1 MIKTLDN
8 LSTDELNFLK
18 DTVNK
23 LNDEDYA
30 DECYEL
36 DSKNII
42 IGIAIR
48 EDDLSLFLTDNCL
61 CIEDANNGNT
71 LKIEFDAD
79 CTAYFIL
86 DKLKRLGITIMLRDT
101 NVACFGNFFKPNY
114 NSELSEIKDETDVDM
129 LCYLLEFLQ
138 NKGTLNLTCDFT
150 DGLTE
155 ILKEWNNLPKAFPY
169 QP

>member
-23 LNDEDYA
+23 LNAEKYA

-36 DSKNII
+36 DSENII
-42 IGIAIR
+42 FGITIR
-48 EDDLSLFLTDNCL
+48 NENLSLFLTDNCL
-61 CIEDANNGNT
+61 IIEDTDNGNT
-71 LKIEFDAD
+71 LSIEFDAD
-79 CTAYFIL
+79 CTVYHIL
-86 DKLKRLGITIMLRDT
+86 DKLKRLGLTIMFRDT
-101 NVACFGNFFKPNY
+101 NVSCFGEFFKPNS
-114 NSELSEIKDETDVDM
+114 NSNLLEIKEDADVDM

-138 NKGTLNLTCDFT
+138 NKGTLNLTCDYT

-155 ILKEWNNLPKAFPY
+155 ILEEWNNLPKVFT
-169 QP
+169 